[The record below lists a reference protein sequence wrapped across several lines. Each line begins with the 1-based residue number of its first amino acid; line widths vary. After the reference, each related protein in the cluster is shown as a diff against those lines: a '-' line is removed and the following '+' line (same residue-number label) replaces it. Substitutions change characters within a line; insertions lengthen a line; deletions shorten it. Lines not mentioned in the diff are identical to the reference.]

1 MKMYFEDLEE
11 GTVFRGDECVADRD
25 EMLEYARKNDPSPL
39 PVVRPLSSALAGR
52 LLRVLTA
59 VSGTYLPVVKPLTSM
74 PGIVGGADLDFEVP
88 KCPAIDRPERSSR
101 GVVNGE

>member
-59 VSGTYLPVVKPLTSM
+59 GLGTWLTLLRAATRLSVIWG
-74 PGIVGGADLDFEVP
+74 PT
-88 KCPAIDRPERSSR
+88 DRR
-101 GVVNGE
+101 NL